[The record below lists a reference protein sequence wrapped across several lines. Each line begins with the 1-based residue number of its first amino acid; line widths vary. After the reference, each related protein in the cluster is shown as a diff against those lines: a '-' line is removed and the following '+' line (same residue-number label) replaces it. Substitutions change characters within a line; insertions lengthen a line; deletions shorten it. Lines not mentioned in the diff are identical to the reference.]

1 MNNKSFTRYLYISVF
16 FSGMTSLAIEMAAS
30 RLLGNVFGTSNLV
43 WASIIGLILIYLA
56 AGYFLGGYWAD
67 KAKTPRTFYLILFWA
82 AISIALIPIVSRPVL
97 RLASNAFDQL
107 QLGVLLGSF
116 TSVLIL
122 FLVPVILLGTASPFA
137 ISLTIKN
144 NPKIG
149 KVSGNIYAISTLGSF
164 IGTFLPVLVLIPT
177 IGTYRTFL
185 VFSGLLLI
193 ISLIGLLLCNGLK
206 KNLALIWTPVLIPV
220 LLIWGLPG
228 SLKAT
233 PNQIFETESAYNYIQ
248 VLDQDNYILLRLNE
262 GQGVHSIYHPLQDNY
277 FGSWEQVLIAP
288 YFNPIPYKTGEIKS
302 LAILGLAAGTTA
314 RQASLVYENIKID
327 GYEIDPEIVE
337 VGKKYFAM
345 DMPNLDVF
353 VQDGR
358 VGLEN
363 STEKYQIISVDAYR
377 PPYIPW
383 HLTTKEFFEIVNEH
397 LTEDGVMVI
406 NVGRGPTD
414 RRLINALGTTI
425 LSVFPTIHVV
435 DIPNTFNSI
444 IFATKQPTLDSNL
457 AKNYDYLLH
466 QETVPSLLLE
476 TMQTSVAN
484 IQPGIEQSVVFTD
497 DKAPIEWI
505 TNALVLD
512 FIFSDEME
520 TLQ

>member
-1 MNNKSFTRYLYISVF
+1 M
-16 FSGMTSLAIEMAAS
+16 
-30 RLLGNVFGTSNLV
+30 
-43 WASIIGLILIYLA
+43 
-56 AGYFLGGYWAD
+56 
-67 KAKTPRTFYLILFWA
+67 
-82 AISIALIPIVSRPVL
+82 
-97 RLASNAFDQL
+97 
-107 QLGVLLGSF
+107 
-116 TSVLIL
+116 
-122 FLVPVILLGTASPFA
+122 
-137 ISLTIKN
+137 
-144 NPKIG
+144 
-149 KVSGNIYAISTLGSF
+149 
-164 IGTFLPVLVLIPT
+164 
-177 IGTYRTFL
+177 IGTYKTFL

-193 ISLIGLLLCNGLK
+193 VSLIGLVFDSGLK
-206 KNLALIWTPVLIPV
+206 KNLTLIWTPILIPV

-233 PNQIFETESAYNYIQ
+233 PNQIYETESAYNYIQ
-248 VLDQDNYILLRLNE
+248 VLDQDNYVLLRLNE
-262 GQGVHSIYHPLQDNY
+262 GQGIHSIYHPLQNNY

-288 YFNPIPYKTGEIKS
+288 YFNPIPYKTSEIKS
-302 LAILGLAAGTTA
+302 MAILGLAAGTTA
-314 RQASLVYENIKID
+314 RQASLVYEDIQID

-337 VGKKYFAM
+337 VGKQYFAM
-345 DMPNLDVF
+345 DLPNLHVF

-358 VGLEN
+358 VGLDGSSN
-363 STEKYQIISVDAYR
+363 KYQVISVDAYR

-414 RRLINALGTTI
+414 RRLIDALGTTI
-425 LSVFPTIHVV
+425 LSVFPSIHIV

-444 IFATKQPTLDSNL
+444 IFATKQPTDPLNL
-457 AKNYDYLLH
+457 ARNYDYLLQ
-466 QETVPSLLLE
+466 QENIPSLLLE
-476 TMQTSVAN
+476 TMQVSVNN